1 MASKIKN
8 LFNSKTK
15 VIRTAPSLLNLSI
28 MIANHGHFFQLNR
41 QLTEGKTRSDHVIN
55 AIP

>member
-41 QLTEGKTRSDHVIN
+41 QLTEGKTRSDYVIN